1 MITSSNQT
9 SPGKNTC
16 VVEQVGFIHY
26 SKGDHTLWW
35 TVEGVSE
42 TIPKKGLIIEVEFM
56 LGGFRERFT
65 EVKFYSGLG
74 DIRKQG

>member
-1 MITSSNQT
+1 MITPSNET
-9 SPGKNTC
+9 SPGKNTR

-26 SKGDHTLWW
+26 SKGDHTLRW
-35 TVEGVSE
+35 TVDCFSE
-42 TIPKKGLIIEVEFM
+42 TILKKGLIIEVGFM
-56 LGGFRERFT
+56 LGGFRGRFT